1 MRIAG
6 IAAVFPKRIVTNRDV
21 LEMIAAESTG
31 HFQGNLKSALRRIDY
46 MFNYSGIRQRR
57 WISPD
62 EQPIQLLSEA
72 VTRAL
77 SEVDTDRR
85 SVDVLIYAGIGRGFR
100 EPGNS
105 YMVAHALKFPFAQC
119 FDIVDACNS
128 WSRALQLVY
137 SLFQTDKRLR
147 TALIVNAEFNMQ
159 PGGPVNPSLFKLREK
174 AEIDWRFP
182 SYTIGDAT
190 TATLLQR
197 DPDREW
203 EFHFSSRPDL
213 ADLCTIPEKG
223 FEGYC
228 ALGLGIEEA
237 KSTRIGRNGVGLFT
251 SFGTD
256 LFAAAVSEAL
266 AVYKSLRCPW
276 EDIRMVFPH
285 AASKRTYEEHAS
297 LVGSPSF
304 YFVYPN
310 YGNIVSAS
318 VPAGIDLARKEN
330 QIKRG
335 DRLVGLVSSAGMS
348 FSAYSFIY

>member
-1 MRIAG
+1 MAKFSSYS
-6 IAAVFPKRIVTNRDV
+6 VEKIVQMILHCDKEV
-21 LEMIAAESTG
+21 LDN
-31 HFQGNLKSALRRIDY
+31 GNVMD
-46 MFNYSGIRQRR
+46 F
-57 WISPD
+57 
-62 EQPIQLLSEA
+62 
-72 VTRAL
+72 
-77 SEVDTDRR
+77 
-85 SVDVLIYAGIGRGFR
+85 
-100 EPGNS
+100 
-105 YMVAHALKFPFAQC
+105 
-119 FDIVDACNS
+119 
-128 WSRALQLVY
+128 
-137 SLFQTDKRLR
+137 
-147 TALIVNAEFNMQ
+147 
-159 PGGPVNPSLFKLREK
+159 
-174 AEIDWRFP
+174 
-182 SYTIGDAT
+182 
-190 TATLLQR
+190 LQR
-197 DPDREW
+197 E
-203 EFHFSSRPDL
+203 
-213 ADLCTIPEKG
+213 DLCTIPEKG

-237 KSTRIGRNGVGLFT
+237 KSTRIGRNGAGLFT